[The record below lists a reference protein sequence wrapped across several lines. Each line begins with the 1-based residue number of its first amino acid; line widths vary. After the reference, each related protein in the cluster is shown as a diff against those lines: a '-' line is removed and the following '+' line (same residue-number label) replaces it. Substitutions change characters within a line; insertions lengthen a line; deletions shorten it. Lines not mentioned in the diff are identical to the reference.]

1 MASGDA
7 VVQVLYIMPPA
18 ANAARPSFRAGGS
31 TPAERFPTWL
41 FSPSAIEYLDFL
53 CQLRGYDGG
62 GLTFSQRLTTV
73 ATSGNV
79 IMGGAIRRINASS
92 EDIDTSQTY
101 DYNDVTAT
109 AVPGTSGQVLFLSNT
124 FTNGADMDSL
134 ADGEMFV
141 YRVRRNATD
150 AGDTVNSND
159 MELLGWDGRET

>member
-7 VVQVLYIMPPA
+7 VVQVLAVMPPA

-31 TPAERFPTWL
+31 TPGERVPVWL
-41 FSPSAIEYLDFL
+41 FSPTAIEYLDFL

-62 GLTFSQRLTTV
+62 GLTFSQRLTTD

-79 IMGGAIRRINASS
+79 IMGGAIRRINTG

-101 DYNDVTAT
+101 DYNDVAAT
-109 AVPGTSGQVLFLSNT
+109 AVPGTSGQPLYLSNT
-124 FTNGADMDSL
+124 FTSGTDMDSL
-134 ADGEMFV
+134 AEGEMFI

-150 AGDTVNSND
+150 ANDTVNSND
-159 MELLGWDGRET
+159 MQFIGFDGYET